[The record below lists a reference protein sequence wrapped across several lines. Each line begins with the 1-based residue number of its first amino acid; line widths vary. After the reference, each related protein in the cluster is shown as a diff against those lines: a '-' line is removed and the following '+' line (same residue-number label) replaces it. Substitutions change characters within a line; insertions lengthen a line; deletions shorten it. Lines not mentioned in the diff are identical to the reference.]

1 MPRDELLAAIGP
13 SPSTDEFMAGMCPPG
28 SAERAALP
36 DRWVA
41 RLLALT
47 ERRTA
52 ALAAERAELVAQ
64 LAGQRPASA
73 DGGRSMASVPEV
85 MDVSEWLPCE
95 LALVHPYGER
105 RAGRVIR
112 TSLALTWRFPATL
125 DLLARGGIDEARA
138 EAVVDLLEPLDEHL
152 AARVEALVLPK
163 APGRTPTDLR
173 ASTRRCIDRL
183 DPEARERRHR
193 RAQADADV
201 RWWPT
206 EDGMARMAA
215 DLTLPAA
222 AACGEVID
230 GLARQLRDGGDER
243 PIGQLR
249 AEVFSDLVLRP
260 WAARAS
266 VGVSLVVHAGLSTLA
281 DGRRAGRA
289 GRPPRQRRSVP
300 GAARAGG
307 RVGPPPARRRHARV
321 RGARR
326 RGRPG
331 RGGHPPGPRSG
342 SAGRRA
348 PAATPDD
355 ALPTHAGTTAVRSGA
370 RPPVSAPALQPP
382 GRPDRPRPRPAV
394 AAGPH
399 RLRRPLLPLPAAPP
413 AQDACPELA
422 LPPAAR
428 RPPRRDD
435 AVGDHPGH
443 RPTAP
448 AAGHTAPCGG
458 PGRCATRSGRR
469 GHRVASLGRPPV
481 RSLRPAGD
489 GCPVRDA
496 PVGQVLGRSR
506 PRSESPMRGV
516 SSGSHDSVTG
526 TPDRRRRA
534 LATPA
539 RPAGR
544 PGRRPAGRRDGVG
557 TAPSLERGGPCGT
570 RADRRAVPAGA
581 RRPGQADRGA
591 DRGPRQPVAGRD
603 RRVPRIPGAHPGTGP
618 RPRTD
623 SGPGARP
630 GSPAHRR
637 RAATTPA
644 RRRGR

>member
-1 MPRDELLAAIGP
+1 MPRAATSVDRSLTCAFDWWCSIRTGNIEHVFELAEQCADGSFRSLGCFAEDGQPVPRDELLAAIGP

-206 EDGMARMAA
+206 EDGMARTAA

-230 GLARQLRDGGDER
+230 GPARQLRDGGDER

-281 DGRRAGRA
+281 DGDEPAELDGHPVSAAQCRELLAQVGALDLHRPDGGTLEFAVHDDAGDLVAVATRRALDRGARGAGLRPPPLTTRYRPTRGQRRFGQVRDRRCRHPHCNRRVGRTDLDHVRPWPQGHTGCDNLCCLCRRHHRLKTHARSWRFRLLPDGRLEVTTPSGTTRVTDPPRLLPGTPPRAVVRA
-289 GRPPRQRRSVP
+289 GAPP
-300 GAARAGG
+300 GAADADTGS
-307 RVGPPPARRRHARV
+307 PP
-321 RGARR
+321 
-326 RGRPG
+326 
-331 RGGHPPGPRSG
+331 
-342 SAGRRA
+342 SA
-348 PAATPDD
+348 
-355 ALPTHAGTTAVRSGA
+355 
-370 RPPVSAPALQPP
+370 
-382 GRPDRPRPRPAV
+382 DRPF
-394 AAGPH
+394 
-399 RLRRPLLPLPAAPP
+399 
-413 AQDACPELA
+413 
-422 LPPAAR
+422 
-428 RPPRRDD
+428 
-435 AVGDHPGH
+435 
-443 RPTAP
+443 
-448 AAGHTAPCGG
+448 
-458 PGRCATRSGRR
+458 
-469 GHRVASLGRPPV
+469 
-481 RSLRPAGD
+481 
-489 GCPVRDA
+489 
-496 PVGQVLGRSR
+496 
-506 PRSESPMRGV
+506 
-516 SSGSHDSVTG
+516 
-526 TPDRRRRA
+526 
-534 LATPA
+534 
-539 RPAGR
+539 
-544 PGRRPAGRRDGVG
+544 
-557 TAPSLERGGPCGT
+557 
-570 RADRRAVPAGA
+570 
-581 RRPGQADRGA
+581 
-591 DRGPRQPVAGRD
+591 
-603 RRVPRIPGAHPGTGP
+603 
-618 RPRTD
+618 
-623 SGPGARP
+623 
-630 GSPAHRR
+630 
-637 RAATTPA
+637 
-644 RRRGR
+644 